1 VIKGVFIAFGIM
13 VVCLLIPL
21 VHFVAAP
28 ASPFIGGYIGISSA
42 RADSRS
48 TLVRSITFGLL
59 LGGLISIV
67 SVSAAAA
74 VTILADPGRFLW
86 VLWGGVAILA
96 IYTTSMSALGAM
108 FSLLKSDSKNQA
120 DSRGNGASIGETG
133 TPVDDAGCR

>member
-1 VIKGVFIAFGIM
+1 MIKGVFIALGIM

-42 RADSRS
+42 RSDSHS

-59 LGGLISIV
+59 LGGLISLI

-86 VLWGGVAILA
+86 VLWGGVAVLA
-96 IYTTSMSALGAM
+96 IYTASMSALGAM
-108 FSLLKSDSKNQA
+108 FSLLKSDSKNQV
-120 DSRGNGASIGETG
+120 DERVNDELMGKTC
-133 TPVDDAGCR
+133 TLVDDAGGP